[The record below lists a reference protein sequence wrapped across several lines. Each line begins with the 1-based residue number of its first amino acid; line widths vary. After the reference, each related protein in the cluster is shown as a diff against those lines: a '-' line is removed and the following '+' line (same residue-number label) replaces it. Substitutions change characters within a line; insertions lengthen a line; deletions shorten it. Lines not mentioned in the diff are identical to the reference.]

1 MKNQQEGSKIRLAML
16 ASGSGTNVGNFIYYY
31 KDHPK
36 IEIALVMSN
45 NESALVLERA
55 RQAGVPAVFIPRSQ
69 WHSGHEPLSVLKD
82 HDIDFVVL
90 AGFLQLIPDPI
101 LQAFPRRI
109 VNIHPALLPRFGGK
123 GMYGSHVHEAVIQ
136 AGEQQSGISIHLV
149 NEQYDKGKVLFQ
161 ARVAVTPMDTP
172 HTLAEKI
179 HALEYEHYPRVVEE
193 YVEEL
198 KIKN

>member
-1 MKNQQEGSKIRLAML
+1 MAML